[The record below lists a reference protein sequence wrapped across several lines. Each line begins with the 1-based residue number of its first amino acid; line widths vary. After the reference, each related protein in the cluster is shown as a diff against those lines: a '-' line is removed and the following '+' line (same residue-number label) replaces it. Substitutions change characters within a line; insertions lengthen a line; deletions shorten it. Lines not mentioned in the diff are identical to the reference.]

1 MRTIN
6 KLWLFIAVLIL
17 LTPIGLILPAYFK
30 SGAAWGEWGLDEII
44 KLVGYMPLGVEKFSR
59 LRSAPIPNYGRSGIS
74 YIISAALGIFIVI
87 AAAFLIG
94 KFLSR
99 KE

>member
-6 KLWLFIAVLIL
+6 KLWLFIAVLII
-17 LTPIGLILPAYFK
+17 LTPIGLILPAHFK
-30 SGAAWGEWGLDEII
+30 SGAAWGEWGLDELR
-44 KLVGYMPLGVEKFSR
+44 KLIGYMPEGIEKFSR
-59 LRSAPIPNYGRSGIS
+59 LWSAPIPNYGSSGIS

-87 AAAFLIG
+87 TSAFLIG

>member
-6 KLWLFIAVLIL
+6 KLWLFIAVLII
-17 LTPIGLILPAYFK
+17 LTPIGLILPAHFK
-30 SGAAWGEWGLDEII
+30 SGAAWGEWGLDELR
-44 KLVGYMPLGVEKFSR
+44 KLIGYMPEGIEKFSR
-59 LRSAPIPNYGRSGIS
+59 LWSAPIPNYGSSGIS

-87 AAAFLIG
+87 TSVFLIG